1 MLNNRANG
9 LGGGIAMSMS
19 KATIQAKSDVSNNT
33 SLQRGGGIYLNGIN
47 NLGERLTID
56 DSTVT
61 GNTATDKG
69 GGICA
74 EWLGAGNVNVAVLT
88 KTKVDNNRA
97 INGGAGG
104 YYNGTT
110 TSMDNQSSVSFNK
123 SGDRNGLGIVAG
135 AQGKLTAVGTKVQG
149 NQYFPPPGVG
159 GGGGGGGPGSA
170 FADDG
175 QASAVYVELG
185 AEVILSG
192 CEITGN
198 DGHGVVGFVTSLGY
212 NIVDNSITSS
222 AGWIGSDT
230 VT

>member
-1 MLNNRANG
+1 M
-9 LGGGIAMSMS
+9 
-19 KATIQAKSDVSNNT
+19 
-33 SLQRGGGIYLNGIN
+33 RG
-47 NLGERLTID
+47 T
-56 DSTVT
+56 
-61 GNTATDKG
+61 
-69 GGICA
+69 
-74 EWLGAGNVNVAVLT
+74 
-88 KTKVDNNRA
+88 
-97 INGGAGG
+97 
-104 YYNGTT
+104 
-110 TSMDNQSSVSFNK
+110 
-123 SGDRNGLGIVAG
+123 
-135 AQGKLTAVGTKVQG
+135 
-149 NQYFPPPGVG
+149 P
-159 GGGGGGGPGSA
+159 GPGSA